1 MRGFVT
7 WLCVG
12 WLLAVCQV
20 SVASDAKVSSH
31 APALLTLLD
40 RGRPGPVK
48 IALSA
53 QQRRW
58 LEARRE
64 LRLGTS
70 APDYPPFDI
79 TSGGRD
85 YQGLTADHAAVL
97 GTSLG
102 LPVKVLRF
110 PDRQAAIRALKSGQI
125 DLLGSANGYEAAFA
139 DLSLSL
145 PYATDQPVLVT
156 RENEERPLDTG
167 LSGLRLSMLYHYL
180 PLAEVHAAYP
190 GATLQ
195 SHPTPASALNAVA
208 FEQADVFI
216 GDTISTLY
224 QLNQGHLPNLK
235 MATFGKHEAVGFGF
249 ALRRDDTV
257 LLGLVNAVLT
267 ALPALTR
274 KDIFERWSTGSDT
287 LMTDRK
293 LQLSER
299 EERWLREHPAMR
311 VVIDETAAPLTFFDK
326 HDNFRGIAADLLEL
340 IRLRTGLRFDVI
352 RVNGTEEMVRQL
364 REGKANV
371 IAAIAHP
378 EQHADQLSASRPYLE
393 TSYVLISKQGDRQ
406 PASLEDLAHRRLAIP
421 RDTPLAEKLARRYP
435 HILQTITD
443 GAPRA
448 IALLKSGQVDATVAS
463 LVDANHA
470 LANDAELVM
479 RTTISEAP
487 AVFSMATPLRCQ
499 ELAQILDKALLSISP
514 EELAVINS
522 RWRGYSH
529 HDDARWQAYQR
540 IVLQV
545 VIGTILL
552 LVLSL
557 IWNTRLRRQI
567 IQRER
572 AERALNDQM
581 AFMRALLDGTPHPM
595 YVRDREGRMQTCNQS
610 YLDTV
615 QASAE
620 QVIGKR
626 LQDSVMSNCAYTRQ
640 IQADYLKV
648 LEQAKPLITD
658 RPLRLKD
665 RELTIYHWI
674 LPYRDSLGQ
683 VQGIICGWIDISDR
697 RKLVQD
703 LCLAK
708 QRADQANRAK
718 STFLATMSH
727 EIRTPMNAVLGML
740 ELALRH
746 ADQGRLERE
755 AIAVA
760 HHSAK
765 DLLKLIGDILDFV
778 RIESGHLSLSPE
790 PVAVADLVEAV
801 SGMFAGLARQKG
813 LTLDVDIAANARCHA
828 LLDPMRFKQVLC
840 NLIGNAIKFT
850 DHGQV
855 RIGMRKREA
864 EDSGAMYL
872 DLEVRDSGIGIHED
886 DLKRLFTAFA
896 QVDPDSDRAR
906 AGTGLGLAIS
916 RAICQLMGASL
927 TMDSLLGVGT
937 RVRLSVPLQAVDPVP
952 EPESAVR
959 IETPDARLRVLVV
972 DDHPANV
979 ILMCQQLAFLGVRH
993 QSANQ
998 GEEGLARWRETP
1010 FDVLVID
1017 CNMPIMN
1024 GYQLARRIREEEAS
1038 TGRPRCTLLG
1048 YTANAQPEILQKCL
1062 EAGMD
1067 DCLFKP
1073 IDLQAL
1079 GRRLAHIVPLTASVA
1094 VARIDLKGLD
1104 AIDGN
1109 DPQERR
1115 RLLETLRQCLHQDVL
1130 GLMAVDPDTQREV
1143 LSELAHKVLGPAR
1156 LLGADA
1162 LCAACDAL
1170 QCDASTASSWQ
1181 LRQRRQALAR
1191 HMRRVEQ
1198 ALRDVLQAQAR
1209 PERLQHDHGSHDP
1222 VAGSPGIG
1230 DA

>member
-1 MRGFVT
+1 MYRSLA

-12 WLLAVCQV
+12 WLLAVC
-20 SVASDAKVSSH
+20 
-31 APALLTLLD
+31 PALAAPEVTPPLPLTLLD
-40 RGRPGPVK
+40 RGHPPPVRVT
-48 IALSA
+48 LSA
-53 QQRRW
+53 PQRRW
-58 LEARRE
+58 LERHRE

-97 GTSLG
+97 GASLG
-102 LPVKVLRF
+102 LPIKVLRY
-110 PDRQAAIRALKSGQI
+110 PDRQAAIQALKDGHV

-139 DLSLSL
+139 ALSLSV

-156 RENEERPLDTG
+156 RQNEKRPLDMG
-167 LSGLRLSMLYHYL
+167 LAGLRLGMLYHYL
-180 PLAEVHAAYP
+180 PLAEVHATYP

-195 SHPTPASALNAVA
+195 SHPTSASALNAVA

-235 MATFGKHEAVGFGF
+235 MANFGKHEAVGFGF

-257 LLGLVNAVLT
+257 LLELVNAVLSG
-267 ALPALTR
+267 LPALTR

-293 LQLSER
+293 LQLTPR
-299 EERWLREHPAMR
+299 EERWLHDHPVMR

-326 HDNFRGIAADLLEL
+326 QGNFRGIAADLLEL
-340 IRLRTGLRFDVI
+340 IRLRTGLRFEVI
-352 RVNGTEEMVRQL
+352 RTTGIEEMVRQL
-364 REGKANV
+364 KEGKANV
-371 IAAIAHP
+371 IAAIGHP
-378 EQHADQLSASRPYLE
+378 EHHADQLSASRPYLE
-393 TSYVLISKQGDRQ
+393 TSYVLISTRGERQ
-406 PASLEDLAHRRLAIP
+406 PVSLEDLAHRKLAIP
-421 RDTPLAEKLARRYP
+421 RDTPLAETLAQQHP
-435 HILQTITD
+435 HILQTISD
-443 GAPRA
+443 GTAQA
-448 IALLKSGQVDATVAS
+448 IALLKDGKVDAAVAS

-470 LANDAELVM
+470 LANDSTLVM
-479 RTTISEAP
+479 RTTVGEAP
-487 AVFSMATPLRCQ
+487 AVFSMATPLRCK

-514 EELAVINS
+514 EELGVINS
-522 RWRGYSH
+522 RWRGYGH
-529 HDDARWQAYQR
+529 LDDTRWQAYQR
-540 IVLQV
+540 IALQI
-545 VIGTILL
+545 VIATVLL

-567 IQRER
+567 AQRER
-572 AERALNDQM
+572 AERALNDQV
-581 AFMRALLDGTPHPM
+581 AFMRTLLDGTPHPM

-610 YLDTV
+610 YLDAV
-615 QASAE
+615 QASADE
-620 QVIGKR
+620 VLGKR
-626 LQDSVMSNCAYTRQ
+626 LQDSVVNKCAYTRQ

-703 LCLAK
+703 LSLAK

-740 ELALRH
+740 ELALKH

-760 HHSAK
+760 HRSAK

-790 PVAVADLVEAV
+790 PVAVAELVTAV
-801 SGMFAGLARQKG
+801 AGMFDGLARQKG
-813 LTLDVDIAANARCHA
+813 LALEVDISADAHCHA

-855 RIGMRKREA
+855 RISMRTRQVGDPPTPCLE
-864 EDSGAMYL
+864 
-872 DLEVRDSGIGIHED
+872 LEVRDSGIGIHAE

-916 RAICQLMGASL
+916 QAICQLMGASL

-937 RVRLSVPLQAVDPVP
+937 RVRLSVPLQATEPVHAP
-952 EPESAVR
+952 EPVVR
-959 IETPDARLRVLVV
+959 IDTPDARLRVLVV

-979 ILMCQQLAFLGVRH
+979 MLLAQQLAFLGVRH
-993 QSANQ
+993 QSASH
-998 GEEGLARWRETP
+998 GEEGLARWRECT
-1010 FDVLVID
+1010 FDVLVVD
-1017 CNMPIMN
+1017 CNMPVMN
-1024 GYQLARRIREEEAS
+1024 GYQLARRIREEEAR

-1048 YTANAQPEILQKCL
+1048 YTANAQPEVLQQCL
-1062 EAGMD
+1062 DAGMD

-1079 GRRLAHIVPLTASVA
+1079 GRRLAHIVPLATAMT
-1094 VARIDLKGLD
+1094 ARIDLEGLD

-1109 DPQERR
+1109 APQERQ
-1115 RLLETLRQCLHQDVL
+1115 RLLETLRHCLHQDFL
-1130 GLMAVDPDTQREV
+1130 GLMALDPDTQQEA
-1143 LSELAHKVLGPAR
+1143 LSALAHKVLGPAR
-1156 LLGADA
+1156 LLGAEA
-1162 LCAACDAL
+1162 LCTACEAL
-1170 QCDASTASSWQ
+1170 QRDTQALSPKQ
-1181 LRQRRQALAR
+1181 LRQRRQALGR
-1191 HMRRVEQ
+1191 HMRRVER
-1198 ALRDVLQAQAR
+1198 ALRDAMHTEA
-1209 PERLQHDHGSHDP
+1209 ERVP
-1222 VAGSPGIG
+1222 
-1230 DA
+1230 

>member
-1 MRGFVT
+1 MYRCAA

-12 WLLAVCQV
+12 WLLAACQALA
-20 SVASDAKVSSH
+20 ASDTRADAN
-31 APALLTLLD
+31 APLTLLD
-40 RGRPGPVK
+40 RGRPVPVK
-48 IALSA
+48 VALNP
-53 QQRRW
+53 QQQRW
-58 LEARRE
+58 LEGRRE

-97 GTSLG
+97 GASLG

-110 PDRQAAIRALKSGQI
+110 ADRQAAIHALKNGQI
-125 DLLGSANGYEAAFA
+125 DLLGSANGYEAAIA
-139 DLSLSL
+139 DLSLSI

-156 RENEERPLDTG
+156 RENEERPLDMG
-167 LSGLRLSMLYHYL
+167 LAGLRLSMLYHYL
-180 PLAEVHAAYP
+180 PLSEVHAAYP

-195 SHPTPASALNAVA
+195 SHPTSASALNAVA
-208 FEQADVFI
+208 FGQADVFI

-249 ALRRDDTV
+249 ALRRDETV
-257 LLGLVNAVLT
+257 LLELVNATLSG
-267 ALPALTR
+267 LPALGR

-293 LQLSER
+293 LQLSAR
-299 EERWLREHPAMR
+299 EERWLQEHPVMR

-326 HDNFRGIAADLLEL
+326 HGTFRGIAADLLEL
-340 IRLRTGLRFDVI
+340 IRLRTGLRFDVV
-352 RVNGTEEMVRQL
+352 RATGTEEMLRQL

-378 EQHADQLSASRPYLE
+378 ERHADQLSASRPYLE
-393 TSYVLISKQGDRQ
+393 TSYVLISKQGERQ
-406 PASLEDLAHRRLAIP
+406 PVSLEDLAHRKLAIP
-421 RDTPLAEKLARRYP
+421 RDTPLAEKLAQQYP
-435 HILQTITD
+435 HILQTITE
-443 GAPRA
+443 GTPRA
-448 IALLKSGQVDATVAS
+448 IALLKDGRVDAAVTS

-479 RTTISEAP
+479 RTTVSEAP
-487 AVFSMATPLRCQ
+487 AVFSMATPLRCK

-514 EELAVINS
+514 EELGVINS

-529 HDDARWQAYQR
+529 VDDTQWKAYQR
-540 IVLQV
+540 IALQV
-545 VIGTILL
+545 VVGTLLL

-567 IQRER
+567 AQRER
-572 AERALNDQM
+572 AERALNDQV

-703 LCLAK
+703 LSLAK

-740 ELALRH
+740 ELALKH

-755 AIAVA
+755 SIAVA
-760 HHSAK
+760 HRSAR

-778 RIESGHLSLSPE
+778 RIESGHLSLNPE
-790 PVAVADLVEAV
+790 PVAVAELVEAV
-801 SGMFAGLARQKG
+801 ASMFDGLARQKG
-813 LTLDVDIAANARCHA
+813 LALEVDIAADARCHA

-855 RIGMRKREA
+855 RISMRRRDA
-864 EDSGAMYL
+864 EDTGTSFL
-872 DLEVRDSGIGIHED
+872 DLDVRDSGIGIHQD

-916 RAICQLMGASL
+916 QAICQLMGASL

-937 RVRLSVPLQAVDPVP
+937 RVRLSVPLQAVEPVLAP
-952 EPESAVR
+952 EPVVR

-979 ILMCQQLAFLGVRH
+979 MLLGQQLAFLGVHH
-993 QSANQ
+993 QSASQ
-998 GEEGLARWRETP
+998 GEEGLARWREHT

-1024 GYQLARRIREEEAS
+1024 GYQLARRIREEEAR

-1048 YTANAQPEILQKCL
+1048 YTANAQPEILQQCL

-1079 GRRLAHIVPLTASVA
+1079 GRRLARIVPLPGPAA
-1094 VARIDLKGLD
+1094 IARIDLEGLD

-1109 DPQERR
+1109 DPQERQ
-1115 RLLETLRQCLHQDVL
+1115 RLLETLRHCLHQDVL
-1130 GLMAVDPDTQREV
+1130 GLMALDPELQRQA

-1156 LLGADA
+1156 LLGAEALCSACEALQHDA
-1162 LCAACDAL
+1162 LTL
-1170 QCDASTASSWQ
+1170 PPRQ
-1181 LRQRRQALAR
+1181 LRARRQALAR
-1191 HMRRVEQ
+1191 HMRRVER
-1198 ALRDVLQAQAR
+1198 ALGEALQAQAGSR
-1209 PERLQHDHGSHDP
+1209 GHQPEQEPHDS
-1222 VAGSPGIG
+1222 VAGSFGVG

>member
-1 MRGFVT
+1 MRWSVA
-7 WLCVG
+7 LVCVG
-12 WLLAVCQV
+12 WLLTACPTLLAADDVT
-20 SVASDAKVSSH
+20 
-31 APALLTLLD
+31 LLTLLD
-40 RGRPGPVK
+40 RGRPVPVK
-48 IALSA
+48 LILDA

-58 LEARRE
+58 IEERRE

-97 GTSLG
+97 GASLG
-102 LPVKVLRF
+102 MPIKVLRF
-110 PDRQAAIRALKSGQI
+110 ADRQAAIQALKNGQI

-139 DLSLSL
+139 DVSLSV

-156 RENEERPLDTG
+156 RENENRPLDMG

-180 PLAEVHAAYP
+180 PSAEVHAAYP

-208 FEQADVFI
+208 FGQADVFI

-224 QLNQGHLPNLK
+224 QLNQGHLPNLT
-235 MATFGKHEAVGFGF
+235 MANFGKHEAVGFGF

-257 LLGLVNAVLT
+257 LLTLVNAVLSG
-267 ALPALTR
+267 LPALTR

-293 LQLSER
+293 LQLTPR
-299 EERWLREHPAMR
+299 EERWLHEHPVMR
-311 VVIDETAAPLTFFDK
+311 VAIDETAAPLTFFDK

-340 IRLRTGLRFDVI
+340 IRLRTGLRFEVI
-352 RVNGTEEMVRQL
+352 RATGTEDMVRL
-364 REGKANV
+364 LKEGKANV

-378 EQHADQLSASRPYLE
+378 ERHADQLSASRPYLE
-393 TSYVLISKQGDRQ
+393 TSYVLISKQGERQ
-406 PASLEDLAHRRLAIP
+406 PASLDDLAHRRLAIP
-421 RDTPLAEKLARRYP
+421 RDTPLAEKLAQRYP
-435 HILQTITD
+435 HILQSITD
-443 GAPRA
+443 GTPKA
-448 IALLKSGQVDATVAS
+448 IALLKDGQVDAVVAS

-470 LANDAELVM
+470 LANDAELLM
-479 RTTISEAP
+479 RTTVSEAP
-487 AVFSMATPLRCQ
+487 AVFSMATPLRCK

-514 EELAVINS
+514 EELGVINS

-529 HDDARWQAYQR
+529 HDDTQWQAYQR
-540 IVLQV
+540 IVLQIV
-545 VIGTILL
+545 VGTLLL

-567 IQRER
+567 AQRER
-572 AERALNDQM
+572 AERALNDQV

-703 LCLAK
+703 LSLAK

-740 ELALRH
+740 ELALKH

-760 HHSAK
+760 HRSAR

-790 PVAVADLVEAV
+790 PVAVAELVEAV
-801 SGMFAGLARQKG
+801 ASMFDGLARQKG
-813 LTLDVDIAANARCHA
+813 LALEVDIAADARCHA

-855 RIGMRKREA
+855 RISMRRQAADDPAATHLE
-864 EDSGAMYL
+864 
-872 DLEVRDSGIGIHED
+872 LEVRDSGIGIHEE

-916 RAICQLMGASL
+916 QAICQLMGASL

-937 RVRLSVPLQAVDPVP
+937 RVRLSVPLQAVEPASAPDPV
-952 EPESAVR
+952 VR

-979 ILMCQQLAFLGVRH
+979 LLLGQQLAFLGVPHR
-993 QSANQ
+993 SASH
-998 GEEGLARWRETP
+998 GEEGLALWRKNL
-1010 FDVLVID
+1010 FDVLVVD
-1017 CNMPIMN
+1017 CNMPVMN
-1024 GYQLARRIREEEAS
+1024 GYQLARRIREEEAR

-1048 YTANAQPEILQKCL
+1048 YTANAQPEILQQCL

-1079 GRRLAHIVPLTASVA
+1079 GRRLAHIAPLPAPA
-1094 VARIDLKGLD
+1094 LVARIDLTGLD

-1109 DPQERR
+1109 DPHERQ
-1115 RLLETLRQCLHQDVL
+1115 RLLETLRHCLHQDLL
-1130 GLMAVDPDTQREV
+1130 GLMAVDPDTQREA
-1143 LSELAHKVLGPAR
+1143 LSEVAHKVLGPAR

-1162 LCAACDAL
+1162 LCAACEAVQRDAL
-1170 QCDASTASSWQ
+1170 TATSLQ
-1181 LRQRRQALAR
+1181 LRRRRQALAR
-1191 HMRRVEQ
+1191 HMRRVER
-1198 ALRDVLQAQAR
+1198 ALQGILQAHVGPTPSHTA
-1209 PERLQHDHGSHDP
+1209 HGSHASVD
-1222 VAGSPGIG
+1222 GSLGIG
-1230 DA
+1230 NA

>member
-1 MRGFVT
+1 MHGFVT
-7 WLCVG
+7 WLYVG
-12 WLLAVCQV
+12 WLLVVCQV
-20 SVASDAKVSSH
+20 SVAFDAKASPQ
-31 APALLTLLD
+31 APAPLMLLD
-40 RGRPGPVK
+40 RGHPGPVK
-48 IALSA
+48 VILNA

-58 LEARRE
+58 LAGRHE

-102 LPVKVLRF
+102 LPIKVLRF
-110 PDRQAAIRALKSGQI
+110 PDRQAAIRALKNGQI
-125 DLLGSANGYEAAFA
+125 DLLGSANGYEAASA
-139 DLSLSL
+139 DLSLSI

-180 PLAEVHAAYP
+180 PLSEVHAAYP

-257 LLGLVNAVLT
+257 LLELVNAVLS

-299 EERWLREHPAMR
+299 EERWLREHPVMR

-352 RVNGTEEMVRQL
+352 RVTSTEEMVRQI

-378 EQHADQLSASRPYLE
+378 KRYADQLSASRPYLE

-406 PASLEDLAHRRLAIP
+406 PASLEDLAHRKLAIP
-421 RDTPLAEKLARRYP
+421 RDTPLAEKLARQYP

-443 GAPRA
+443 GTPRA
-448 IALLKSGQVDATVAS
+448 IALLKDGQVDATVAS

-479 RTTISEAP
+479 RSTVSEAP

-545 VIGTILL
+545 VVGTILL

-567 IQRER
+567 LQRER

-703 LCLAK
+703 LSLAK

-740 ELALRH
+740 ELALKH

-760 HHSAK
+760 HRSAK

-790 PVAVADLVEAV
+790 PVAVAELVEAV
-801 SGMFAGLARQKG
+801 SGMFDGLARQKG
-813 LTLDVDIAANARCHA
+813 LTLEVDIAADARCHA

-864 EDSGAMYL
+864 ECTGATYL
-872 DLEVRDSGIGIHED
+872 DLDVRDSGIGIHED

-927 TMDSLLGVGT
+927 SMDSLLGVGT
-937 RVRLSVPLQAVDPVP
+937 RVRLSVPLQAVDPVREP
-952 EPESAVR
+952 EPVTR

-979 ILMCQQLAFLGVRH
+979 MLMGQQLAFLGVHH
-993 QSANQ
+993 QSASQ
-998 GEEGLARWRETP
+998 GEEGLARWREAP

-1017 CNMPIMN
+1017 CNMPVMN
-1024 GYQLARRIREEEAS
+1024 GYQLARRIREEEAR

-1048 YTANAQPEILQKCL
+1048 YTANAQPEILHQCL

-1079 GRRLAHIVPLTASVA
+1079 GRRLAHIVPLAASVA
-1094 VARIDLKGLD
+1094 VGRIDLKGLD

-1115 RLLETLRQCLHQDVL
+1115 RLLDTLRQCLHQDVL
-1130 GLMAVDPDTQREV
+1130 AVMAVDPDTQREA

-1156 LLGADA
+1156 LLGAEA
-1162 LCAACDAL
+1162 LCAACEALQRDAL
-1170 QCDASTASSWQ
+1170 TAPSWQ

-1191 HMRRVEQ
+1191 HMRRVEK
-1198 ALRDVLQAQAR
+1198 ALRDALQAQAGSR
-1209 PERLQHDHGSHDP
+1209 TPQPGQGSHGSA
-1222 VAGSPGIG
+1222 AGSPGIG
-1230 DA
+1230 EA